1 MKSIYYKTTSA
12 EVVKTIK
19 EFCKAEG
26 FKSFDLLKK
35 NLNLSDIPM
44 GILIIDPEYISEF
57 TNFDLPLVFTKRP
70 SNYNLPHYEMNRDV
84 DAVHLRLLVDT
95 ALNGGVIQNITGSY
109 KMVSLSN
116 FYEIT
121 NDLFLIDKVIY
132 NMTRDLVFFFD
143 LSSLQK
149 IRVAISE
156 IITNAIEH
164 GNLEITGEEKFEAT
178 EKDTYYSLVEE
189 RLKIP
194 RILKKKVKVSLSVNK
209 KILKVVVEDKGKGF
223 DTSTIKREYENDS
236 LFKLHGRGILIASMY
251 FDEILYN
258 KKGNKATLIKRI
270 KCSKC

>member
-1 MKSIYYKTTSA
+1 MKSIYYKTTSS
-12 EVVKTIK
+12 EVVNTIK

-26 FKSFDLLKK
+26 FKSFDLFKK
-35 NLNLSDIPM
+35 NLDLSDIPM
-44 GILIIDPEYISEF
+44 GILIIDPEFINEV
-57 TNFDLPLVFTKRP
+57 TNCALPLVFTKRP
-70 SNYNLPHYEMNRDV
+70 SNYNLPHYEMNKDV

-95 ALNGGVIQNITGSY
+95 ALNGGIIQNITGSY
-109 KMVSLSN
+109 RMVSFSS

-121 NDLFLIDKVIY
+121 NDIFSIDKTIY
-132 NMTRDLVFFFD
+132 NITRELVFFFD

-178 EKDTYYSLVEE
+178 EKDTYYDLLEE

-209 KILKVVVEDKGKGF
+209 KMLKVVVEDKGKGF
-223 DTSTIKREYENDS
+223 DTSTIKKEYGNDS

-251 FDEILYN
+251 FDDISYN